1 MKSLTDEFTALQATE
16 KRNLHMKKIAS
27 FTVNHDTLEKGVYI
41 SRVDGDTVTYD
52 LRMKKPNAGSF
63 ISPKSL
69 HTIEHLLATYVRN
82 SEYSDQII
90 YAGPMGCRSGFY
102 LIVRDSVSR
111 AEVLELVKKAFVFI
125 ADFTGTIPGSSKAEC
140 GNYLEHD
147 LDAAKADA
155 AEYNEALKNV
165 TADDMNYKD

>member
-1 MKSLTDEFTALQATE
+1 
-16 KRNLHMKKIAS
+16 MKKIAS

-41 SRVDGDTVTYD
+41 SRIDGDAVTYD
-52 LRMKKPNAGSF
+52 IRMKKPNNGSF

-82 SEYSDQII
+82 SEYSDSII

-102 LIVRDSVSR
+102 LIVRDSVSK
-111 AEVLELVKKAFVFI
+111 ADVLALIKSSFEFI
-125 ADFTGTIPGSSKAEC
+125 ANFSGEIPGSSRAEC

-147 LDAAKADA
+147 LEAAVRDA
-155 AEYNEALKNV
+155 AEYNLALKDV
-165 TADDMNYKD
+165 TENDMQYKA

>member
-1 MKSLTDEFTALQATE
+1 MTRSIK
-16 KRNLHMKKIAS
+16 MKKIAS

-41 SRVDGDTVTYD
+41 SRIDGDAVTYD
-52 LRMKKPNAGSF
+52 LRMKKPNNGIF

-82 SEYSDQII
+82 SEYSDSII

-102 LIVRDSVSR
+102 LIVRDSVSK
-111 AEVLELVKKAFVFI
+111 AEVLELVKKSFI
-125 ADFTGTIPGSSKAEC
+125 FIEEFTGEIPGSAKAEC

-147 LDAAKADA
+147 LAAAKADA